1 MALDTLIQRIAEE
14 AEKEKAEILARAES
28 EAAAIISQAKA
39 EGRQEAEKIRERG
52 EKERARLREKIL
64 AAARRE
70 ARMHITNAKEESIA
84 LCMEAIK
91 DKMRALTG
99 GEYQKIV
106 EERIAQ
112 ALDTTEGMYM
122 IATRKEDR
130 SIAQKLGIEVK
141 GEREGIGGV
150 ILKSADGRMEIDLTF
165 DFMLESER
173 DTIRRMIARKL
184 LEQT

>member
-1 MALDTLIQRIAEE
+1 
-14 AEKEKAEILARAES
+14 
-28 EAAAIISQAKA
+28 
-39 EGRQEAEKIRERG
+39 
-52 EKERARLREKIL
+52 
-64 AAARRE
+64 
-70 ARMHITNAKEESIA
+70 
-84 LCMEAIK
+84 
-91 DKMRALTG
+91 
-99 GEYQKIV
+99 
-106 EERIAQ
+106 
-112 ALDTTEGMYM
+112 M